1 MSAIQD
7 SVAKDL
13 ATQLSAAAGEAF
25 AKLGLDPALGAMRR
39 SDRPDL
45 ADFQCNGAMAAA
57 KAAKKNPREI
67 ATSVVEALKSHE
79 LIAGCEVAGPGF
91 INVKLSAAGLS
102 RQAEAIAKDERAGA
116 GRVGQ
121 SRRVVMDFGGWNVAK
136 EMHIGHLR
144 STVIGDSLQRL
155 FRFMGDHVTS
165 DVHLGDWGLQ
175 MGLLIVALA
184 HERPEL
190 PYFAEGAAGPFPK
203 DSPVTMEDLGE
214 IYPAWSAKIKDKK
227 ELPDGT
233 KVPNPAYEPAV
244 HEAARKA
251 TAELQAGRPGYRAL
265 WRHFCDAT
273 RVGLERECASLGV
286 TFDLWKGESD
296 AEPFIPQLVE
306 DLKSRGIAE
315 LDQGAWIVRVA
326 RESDKKEMPPI
337 ILVNR
342 DGAIGYHGSDLG
354 TIVDRKRSIDP
365 QLSLYIVDQRQAL
378 HFEQV
383 FRASDRAGYIP
394 ESALEHLGFGTVN
407 GPDGK
412 PFKTRD
418 GGVLKL
424 HELISQAD
432 ATALARMKEQEL
444 GAEASEAER
453 KDIAHKVAVSAIKFS
468 DLSNVRTTNY
478 IFDLDR
484 FISFEGKTG
493 PYLLYAA
500 VRMKSLKRKAD
511 EAQLRPGPIV
521 VELDAERALV
531 LALDGFAEALRG
543 AYDKRM
549 PHILCDHA
557 FSLAQA
563 YASFWT
569 AAPVLA
575 ETDRSKQASRLALSM
590 ATLKQ
595 LELVLGLIGIETPER
610 M

>member
-1 MSAIQD
+1 MTNST
-7 SVAKDL
+7 DL
-13 ATQLSAAAGEAF
+13 ADMLSDVAGAAF
-25 AKLGLDPALGAMRR
+25 AAQGLDAAYGAMRR

-57 KAAKKNPREI
+57 KKVGKNPREI
-67 ATSVVEALKSHE
+67 ATAIIAALKASA
-79 LIAGCEVAGPGF
+79 LVAAAEVAGPGF
-91 INVKLSAAGLS
+91 INVKVSAAALSA
-102 RQAEAIAKDERAGA
+102 RAEEIAADKRAGA
-116 GRVGQ
+116 RGVETP
-121 SRRVVMDFGGWNVAK
+121 RRVVIDFGGWNVAK

-155 FRFMGDHVTS
+155 FRFMGDQVTS

-175 MGLLIVALA
+175 MGQLINEVKL
-184 HERPEL
+184 EQPGL
-190 PYFAEGAAGPFPK
+190 PYFDAATTGPYPET
-203 DSPVTMEDLGE
+203 SPVTMDDLGRL
-214 IYPAWSAKIKDKK
+214 YPVASAKSKTD
-227 ELPDGT
+227 
-233 KVPNPAYEPAV
+233 
-244 HEAARKA
+244 EARRDEDRKA
-251 TAELQAGRPGYRAL
+251 TQELQSGRPGYRAL
-265 WRHFCDAT
+265 WKHFCNVT

-296 AEPFIPQLVE
+296 AEPFIPELVA
-306 DLKSRGIAE
+306 DLKARGIAQ
-315 LDQGAWIVRVA
+315 LDAGAWIVRVA
-326 RESDKKEMPPI
+326 RETDKKEMPPI

-354 TIVDRKRSIDP
+354 TIIDRKRTIDP
-365 QLSLYIVDQRQAL
+365 QLTMYVVDQRQAL

-383 FRASDRAGYIP
+383 FRASDRAGLMP
-394 ESALEHLGFGTVN
+394 ESTLEHLGFGTVN

-424 HELISQAD
+424 HELIAQAD
-432 ATALARMKEQEL
+432 ATSMARMQEAEL
-444 GAEASEAER
+444 GSDVSEEER
-453 KDIAHKVAVSAIKFS
+453 WDIAHKVAVAAIKFS

-500 VRMKSLKRKAD
+500 VRIKSLARKAAA
-511 EAQLRPGPIV
+511 ENVVPGPIG

-531 LALDGFAEALRG
+531 MQLDAFNDALRG

-557 FSLAQA
+557 FLLAQA
-563 YASFWT
+563 FSSFWS
-569 AAPVLA
+569 AAPILV
-575 ETDRSKQASRLALSM
+575 ESDPVKKASRLALAL

-595 LELVLGLIGIETPER
+595 LELLLGLVGIETPER

>member
-1 MSAIQD
+1 MTKST
-7 SVAKDL
+7 DL
-13 ATQLSAAAGEAF
+13 ADLLSDVAGAAF
-25 AKLGLDPALGAMRR
+25 AALGLDAAYGAMRR

-67 ATSVVEALKSHE
+67 ATAIVEAVKASPLV
-79 LIAGCEVAGPGF
+79 AAAEVAGPGF
-91 INVKLSAAGLS
+91 INVKVSAAALSA
-102 RQAEAIAKDERAGA
+102 RAEEIAKDSRAGA
-116 GRVGQ
+116 RGVETP
-121 SRRVVMDFGGWNVAK
+121 RRVVIDFGGWNVAK

-155 FRFMGDHVTS
+155 FRFMGDAVTS

-175 MGLLIVALA
+175 MGQLINEVRL
-184 HERPEL
+184 EQPDL
-190 PYFAEGAAGPFPK
+190 PYFDEAFSGPYPET
-203 DSPVTMEDLGE
+203 SPVTMDDLGRL
-214 IYPAWSAKIKDKK
+214 YPQASAKSKTD
-227 ELPDGT
+227 
-233 KVPNPAYEPAV
+233 
-244 HEAARKA
+244 EARRNEDRQA
-251 TAELQAGRPGYRAL
+251 TQELQAGRPGYRAL
-265 WRHFCDAT
+265 WRHFCNVT
-273 RVGLERECASLGV
+273 RVGLERECDSLGV
-286 TFDLWKGESD
+286 SFNLWKGESD
-296 AEPFIPQLVE
+296 AEPFIPALVE
-306 DLKSRGIAE
+306 DLKARGIAE
-315 LDQGAWIVRVA
+315 FDAGAWIVRVA

-354 TIVDRKRSIDP
+354 TLVDRKQSIDP
-365 QLSLYIVDQRQAL
+365 QLVLYVVDQRQAL

-383 FRASDRAGYIP
+383 FRASDRAGIMP

-424 HELISQAD
+424 YELIAQAD
-432 ATALARMKEQEL
+432 ATSLARMQEAEL
-444 GAEASEAER
+444 GADVSEAER
-453 KDIAHKVAVSAIKFS
+453 KEIAHKVAVAAIKFS

-500 VRMKSLKRKAD
+500 VRIKSLARRAEGEGVK
-511 EAQLRPGPIV
+511 PGPIAI
-521 VELDAERALV
+521 ELDAERALV
-531 LALDGFAEALRG
+531 LQLDAVNDALRA
-543 AYDKRM
+543 AYDKRL
-549 PHILCDHA
+549 PHFLCEQA
-557 FSLAQA
+557 YSLAQA
-563 YASFWT
+563 FSSFYA
-569 AAPVLA
+569 AAPILV
-575 ETDRSKQASRLALSM
+575 ESDPVKKASRLALAL